1 MLLGFSRDS
10 SVYLKSPKW
19 NRTTRINFLGKFC
32 KTYFFFNRKLIGNF
46 MLIRSTPESV
56 ILSTLTSHIFK
67 TTTPKPPSE
76 KIMLDNV
83 TLINNA
89 IESEVKDIFHSK
101 SKFL

>member
-1 MLLGFSRDS
+1 MGTSM
-10 SVYLKSPKW
+10 P
-19 NRTTRINFLGKFC
+19 
-32 KTYFFFNRKLIGNF
+32 
-46 MLIRSTPESV
+46 IRSTPDSV

-101 SKFL
+101 STSL